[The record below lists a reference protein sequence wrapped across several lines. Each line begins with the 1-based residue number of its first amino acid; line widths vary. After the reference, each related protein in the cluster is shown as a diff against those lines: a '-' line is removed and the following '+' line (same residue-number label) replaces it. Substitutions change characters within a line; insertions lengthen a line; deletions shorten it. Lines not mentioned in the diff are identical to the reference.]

1 MGKKNIASIEVNSK
15 MKKKFKLTKKK
26 LNFNKENLEA
36 AIDFIQNPAKQTF
49 NKFSPVYLY
58 IVLKDPLPEDKIK
71 KIKNKLVKVKHSLLS
86 SKTKQKL
93 CLIEN
98 ELNEKEKIDLASK
111 SKCLAILSNDELKNK
126 IKKLKQNEL
135 DVNSLNYIYQIFVS
149 NSKYNFSQLDN
160 INKHCDVLYYEKKNI
175 ENLKQIIEKIDKG
188 ATIIKINQSNKKI
201 FRIKCGNAS
210 MEKNQILT
218 NITNMIYKAS
228 SFILA
233 QAQKFN
239 TVQSIIISSETSVP
253 FKIYGELSLEDF
265 NIFDN

>member
-1 MGKKNIASIEVNSK
+1 M
-15 MKKKFKLTKKK
+15 
-26 LNFNKENLEA
+26 FN
-36 AIDFIQNPAKQTF
+36 Q
-49 NKFSPVYLY
+49 
-58 IVLKDPLPEDKIK
+58 
-71 KIKNKLVKVKHSLLS
+71 
-86 SKTKQKL
+86 
-93 CLIEN
+93 
-98 ELNEKEKIDLASK
+98 
-111 SKCLAILSNDELKNK
+111 

-175 ENLKQIIEKIDKG
+175 ENLKQIIEKLDKG

-210 MEKNQILT
+210 MEKNQIVT

-228 SFILA
+228 SYILA